1 MYIHSIL
8 QFGCS
13 MKRIALLLAF
23 VLCLPLT
30 AHADDASRRAKAQEM
45 LTLLHMDRLMDQMM
59 NGMMEQMNT
68 ATRQLGGDSIKA
80 EDQAKI
86 DEFQK
91 KIFQL
96 IQSQMS
102 WKALEPDYVNIY
114 ANNFT
119 DEQLDAILVFYKS
132 PAGVALVDK
141 LPTLTN
147 QGMQLAQ
154 AKMVALQ
161 PQLRQMVA
169 DFAKSAST
177 HTATP
182 AQTDAPR

>member
-1 MYIHSIL
+1 
-8 QFGCS
+8 
-13 MKRIALLLAF
+13 MKRIALLFTL

-59 NGMMEQMNT
+59 NDMMEQMNK

-114 ANNFT
+114 
-119 DEQLDAILVFYKS
+119 
-132 PAGVALVDK
+132 
-141 LPTLTN
+141 
-147 QGMQLAQ
+147 
-154 AKMVALQ
+154 
-161 PQLRQMVA
+161 
-169 DFAKSAST
+169 
-177 HTATP
+177 
-182 AQTDAPR
+182 